1 MRLTAPMGHP
11 TGMARGTPSLSL
23 ASLGRGHLRK
33 ASCLLS
39 EDHVLRPQTPD
50 PPRMALL
57 PPPQGAGGATTP
69 GRGQKEENE
78 PHPGG
83 DTLS

>member
-1 MRLTAPMGHP
+1 MRLTKPMGHP

-23 ASLGRGHLRK
+23 ASLGRGHLGK

-50 PPRMALL
+50 PPGRPFYPL
-57 PPPQGAGGATTP
+57 
-69 GRGQKEENE
+69 RGQVG
-78 PHPGG
+78 PQPQAG
-83 DTLS
+83 DRKRKMNHILQVTL